1 MKRLFPEKVACELF
15 TLIVLMGVSFADSRT
30 YDSRPS
36 SNYIT
41 SLSEDRDGYMWM
53 ASMHGLNRYDGT
65 SYLTFFASS
74 KEWTL
79 NNDYVYDVCPDA
91 EGDIWVGTKSGINC
105 YRNGSFIVGGN
116 GSPFFDPVIRILDLD
131 ENHIVTTGRNGILK
145 LDKGRSS
152 SDGQPSVVAEYTN
165 RNNSWVDLI
174 TISGTGD
181 IWYAVTDG
189 GKSSITVLDR
199 ELHLRD
205 SIPLPEV
212 DFVHTITSGM
222 NHSVWISTFQNG
234 LMAFD
239 EMSGKRVQV
248 PEAVDKLVGQR
259 GWVQFIEPYG
269 ESSCLIG
276 VFGRGMYI
284 YDFRTDTLRHIYP
297 EEEL

>member
-74 KEWTL
+74 KEGTL

-131 ENHIVTTGRNGILK
+131 ENHIVATGRTGILK
-145 LDKGRSS
+145 
-152 SDGQPSVVAEYTN
+152 
-165 RNNSWVDLI
+165 
-174 TISGTGD
+174 
-181 IWYAVTDG
+181 
-189 GKSSITVLDR
+189 
-199 ELHLRD
+199 
-205 SIPLPEV
+205 
-212 DFVHTITSGM
+212 
-222 NHSVWISTFQNG
+222 
-234 LMAFD
+234 
-239 EMSGKRVQV
+239 
-248 PEAVDKLVGQR
+248 VDK
-259 GWVQFIEPYG
+259 
-269 ESSCLIG
+269 
-276 VFGRGMYI
+276 
-284 YDFRTDTLRHIYP
+284 
-297 EEEL
+297 